1 MALDKVLIEMVMS
14 WEHCY
19 QILVTVHPGMGAKIL
34 VALVYTLMFIPKI
47 WSGIV
52 SGGLIHT
59 HIVKIAK
66 YDSGGLNEEIIE
78 LNEGF
83 LHHNGHRSKFD
94 LNYVIIKIN
103 LEFLG

>member
-47 WSGIV
+47 
-52 SGGLIHT
+52 
-59 HIVKIAK
+59 
-66 YDSGGLNEEIIE
+66 
-78 LNEGF
+78 
-83 LHHNGHRSKFD
+83 
-94 LNYVIIKIN
+94 
-103 LEFLG
+103 